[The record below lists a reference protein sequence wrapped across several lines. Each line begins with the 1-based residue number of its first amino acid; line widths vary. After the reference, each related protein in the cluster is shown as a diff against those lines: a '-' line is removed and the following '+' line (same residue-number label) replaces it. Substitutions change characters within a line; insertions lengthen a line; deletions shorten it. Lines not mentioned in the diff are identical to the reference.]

1 MMRKKRRSC
10 VDKTET
16 TVTSTSELIHFT
28 QTNYTFH
35 NTNNNNN
42 KCEQKAPTWHEN
54 NEIQTT

>member
-1 MMRKKRRSC
+1 M
-10 VDKTET
+10 DKTET

-35 NTNNNNN
+35 YTNNNNN